1 MHSRALHDVLFSC
14 AVTPREGGGA
24 LGHTASVVCGPSN
37 ETAMRLSKSKHVPV
51 LRRIVAL
58 QTIAVATFFGSAC
71 TGSVP
76 MPSSDIS
83 SGQAIIDLGNALG
96 QLREDNALL
105 QADLDS
111 LRAVVAY
118 QDSIV
123 RQLAALSN
131 VSMRSPSVVVP

>member
-1 MHSRALHDVLFSC
+1 MRSIALRDVLFHC
-14 AVTPREGGGA
+14 AVATVRAVGRWRTLRWWCVDLSSG
-24 LGHTASVVCGPSN
+24 TAIQ
-37 ETAMRLSKSKHVPV
+37 LSKPMNSLV
-51 LRRIVAL
+51 LRRFLVL
-58 QTIAVATFFGSAC
+58 QTIALATFLSSAC

-131 VSMRSPSVVVP
+131 VSMRPSPAVVP